1 MEETSCR
8 SVLNDNRGSQM
19 LKRILKTGIIIFV
32 CNALVYTP
40 LLRAEQLS
48 LPSGDLVAP
57 EITQEI
63 YEQSVPPDSDHEIQ
77 VKVTDDVGVK
87 HVTLYYRVIGKDE
100 YQRRSMQKVEKSDYY
115 KATVNADEIKPPG
128 IEYYVQAVDL
138 AGNTLLHGYSF
149 SPLSVKIDSAAAQP
163 DLAGSTLPAALETDE
178 EKKGVSKWV
187 WIGLGALAVGALALS
202 GGSSGGD
209 SPPPSD
215 ATLSVTASEPTN

>member
-1 MEETSCR
+1 
-8 SVLNDNRGSQM
+8 M

-32 CNALVYTP
+32 CNTLIYTP

-77 VKVTDDVGVK
+77 VKVTDDVGIK
-87 HVTLYYRVIGKDE
+87 QVTLYYRVIGKTE
-100 YQRRSMQKVEKSDYY
+100 YKRSTMQKVEKTDYY
-115 KATVNADEIKPPG
+115 KVTVGADEIKPPG

-138 AGNTLLHGYSF
+138 AGNSLLHGYSF
-149 SPLSVKIDSAAAQP
+149 SPLSVKIDAAATQP
-163 DLAGSTLPAALETDE
+163 DLAGSTLPAALEPKTDE

-187 WIGLGALAVGALALS
+187 WIGLGALAVGALALR
-202 GGSSGGD
+202 
-209 SPPPSD
+209 
-215 ATLSVTASEPTN
+215 